1 MMRGRRAED
10 CALAY
15 ILRAARFEPAWE
27 RLLLEIC
34 VQLTALPQAALEW
47 FLYRVTQL
55 VDPLF
60 PEVCAMRHRCHR
72 SLLLLLAV
80 LAFAA
85 VPGLAAP
92 YPEKPIR
99 LIVPSAPG
107 GAPDVLMRT
116 LAQQLSQQMGVPFVI
131 DNKPGGSYLIGTM
144 ELVRAPA
151 DGYTLAYGNI
161 VSLATNRSLIASMP
175 YDIDRDLT
183 LISNSLRLANLMI
196 VNNSLPV
203 KNVAELIAYAKKNP
217 GKISFASDGN
227 GTTAHLGVELFKS
240 VAGIDMLHV
249 PYKAATAAVTDLISG
264 NIQLMMINT
273 PVSGP
278 QAQAGR
284 VRALGISS
292 IRRSPTY
299 PDVPTI
305 AESGVSGFEVEAWGG
320 IIGPA
325 NMPKDI
331 VARLNEEIRTALANP
346 VLRERFRSLGA
357 ETSPSTPEEFRE
369 LSRRET
375 AKWAAV
381 VKSSGAKVD

>member
-1 MMRGRRAED
+1 MRRHFLVLT
-10 CALAY
+10 LA
-15 ILRAARFEPAWE
+15 I
-27 RLLLEIC
+27 
-34 VQLTALPQAALEW
+34 
-47 FLYRVTQL
+47 
-55 VDPLF
+55 
-60 PEVCAMRHRCHR
+60 
-72 SLLLLLAV
+72 LAV
-80 LAFAA
+80 VAPPGFAA
-85 VPGLAAP
+85 PS
-92 YPEKPIR
+92 PEKPIR

-161 VSLATNRSLIASMP
+161 VSLATNRALIAKMP
-175 YDIDRDLT
+175 YEVDKDLT
-183 LISNSLRLANLMI
+183 LISNALRLSNLMI
-196 VNNSLPV
+196 VNNDLPV
-203 KNVAELIAYAKKNP
+203 RNVADLIAYAKKNP

-240 VAGIDMLHV
+240 VTGTDMLHV

-264 NIQLMMINT
+264 NIQLMMVNT

-278 QAQAGR
+278 PSQAGR

-292 IRRSPTY
+292 SKRSSTY

-305 AESGVSGFEVEAWGG
+305 TESAVPGFEVEAWGG

-325 NMPKDI
+325 NMPKEI
-331 VARLNEEIRTALANP
+331 VTRLSDEIRAALANP
-346 VLRERFRSLGA
+346 LLRERFRLLGA

-381 VKSSGAKVD
+381 VKFSGAKID